1 MHTYI
6 YIYIYKLI
14 IQLKK
19 VQFGPIQLN
28 RKWEIYLGQFVVV
41 DQIRT
46 VAMDQGTEGK
56 AILKTAINQSIH
68 QSIQLISGFN
78 GSIGPNHTK
87 KINQSINQ

>member
-1 MHTYI
+1 
-6 YIYIYKLI
+6 
-14 IQLKK
+14 
-19 VQFGPIQLN
+19 
-28 RKWEIYLGQFVVV
+28 
-41 DQIRT
+41 
-46 VAMDQGTEGK
+46 MDQGTEGK